1 MNKFTSKKFVFS
13 FLKENLLL
21 TIILLL
27 FILLCALSGL
37 LPPFLLRYL
46 IDTYIPGFIGNG
58 NTDYV
63 SLSLFSL
70 LYFFSYFL
78 VGFFEVAENY
88 LITLFGQKMIHS
100 LRYEMIRKTHRMK
113 ANYFT
118 HHGTGEI
125 QSRIMDDVYSIET
138 LFASGIVSLLV
149 SFVKIIGILVSI
161 FTFSWMLGIIVFLLI
176 PLIYLLTRKISKIM
190 FQANIKNKKS
200 TNLQA
205 NLISETINNMEI
217 VQLLNKEQYRQ
228 DIYEDEVKKSYGY
241 KDKTAWL
248 DALFSP
254 VVELIKALLIS
265 LVSLLVYLSLKNDNA
280 ILSFGIS
287 AGTFAASMTLISN
300 LFSPL
305 QNIGKEIQTM
315 QDGISGVHRVEE
327 FMNEKEINE
336 KDSLLTY
343 EKIFSDP
350 KEDFLTFDHLSFQYD
365 DGEEKVFSDLN
376 FTIKEK
382 EKVIFVGRTGAGKTT
397 LFKLILGLEN
407 PTEGKILLN
416 GQDVSLI
423 RDSEKRKIYGYVE
436 QGFSSIEGTIMEQ
449 ITLKDEHYTLD
460 DVRKVMK
467 IVSLDDYVQNHIPSG
482 YDAKFSMDDFSR
494 GQLQLLCLARA
505 LLSNPKILLLDE
517 ISANLDS
524 RMEMEIIDAIS
535 RCMKDRTVISIS
547 HRLSD
552 QLGFERT
559 IEIS

>member
-1 MNKFTSKKFVFS
+1 MNRFTSKRFVFS
-13 FLKENLLL
+13 FLKKHISL
-21 TIILLL
+21 TILLL
-27 FILLCALSGL
+27 LSILFCALSGL

-46 IDTYIPGFIGNG
+46 IDSYFPIFISGGNA
-58 NTDYV
+58 DFF

-78 VGFFEVAENY
+78 VGFFEVVENY
-88 LITLFGQKMIHS
+88 LLTLFAQKMIHS
-100 LRYEMIRKTHRMK
+100 LRYEMIKKTHRMK

-118 HHGTGEI
+118 SHGTGEI

-161 FTFSWMLGIIVFLLI
+161 FTFSWMLGFIILLLI

-205 NLISETINNMEI
+205 NLISETISNMET
-217 VQLLNKEQYRQ
+217 VQLLNKEAYRQ
-228 DIYEDEVKKSYGY
+228 GLYEEEVKKSYEY

-280 ILSFGIS
+280 TLSLGIS

-315 QDGISGVHRVEE
+315 QDGVSGVHRVEE
-327 FMNEKEINE
+327 FMNEKEINR
-336 KDSLLTY
+336 KDDSLTY
-343 EKIFSDP
+343 EKIFSN
-350 KEDFLTFDHLSFQYD
+350 KERNSLSFEHISFKYD
-365 DGEEKVFSDLN
+365 DGDEKVFSNLN
-376 FTIKEK
+376 FEINEK
-382 EKVIFVGRTGAGKTT
+382 EKVILVGRTGAGKTT

-407 PTEGKILLN
+407 PTEGRILLN

-423 RDSEKRKIYGYVE
+423 KDCEKRKIFGYVE
-436 QGFSSIEGTIMEQ
+436 QGFASFDGTIMEQ
-449 ITLKDEHYTLD
+449 ITLKDERYSLE
-460 DVRKVMK
+460 DVRKVMR
-467 IVSLDDYVQNHIPSG
+467 IVSLDDYVIHHIPHG
-482 YDAKFSMDDFSR
+482 YDAKFSMEDFSR
-494 GQLQLLCLARA
+494 GQMQLLSLARA
-505 LLSNPKILLLDE
+505 LLSDPKILLLDE

-524 RMEMEIIDAIS
+524 RMEMKIIDAIS
-535 RCMKDRTVISIS
+535 KCMKDRTVISIS

-552 QLGFERT
+552 RLGFERT

>member
-1 MNKFTSKKFVFS
+1 MNRFTSKRFVFS
-13 FLKENLLL
+13 FLKENILL
-21 TIILLL
+21 TILL
-27 FILLCALSGL
+27 FLSILFCALSGL

-46 IDTYIPGFIGNG
+46 IDNYIPGIING
-58 NTDYV
+58 NTDSV
-63 SLSLFSL
+63 SLSLFSI
-70 LYFFSYFL
+70 LYFLSYFL
-78 VGFFEVAENY
+78 VGFFEVIENY

-100 LRYEMIRKTHRMK
+100 LRYEMIKKTHRMK
-113 ANYFT
+113 ACYFT
-118 HHGTGEI
+118 SHGTGEI

-161 FTFSWMLGIIVFLLI
+161 FTFSWMLGVILFLLI

-190 FQANIKNKKS
+190 FQANIMNKKS
-200 TNLQA
+200 TNRQA
-205 NLISETINNMEI
+205 NLISETINNMET
-217 VQLLNKEQYRQ
+217 VQLLNKENYRQ
-228 DIYEDEVKKSYGY
+228 DIYEEEVKKSYEY

-280 ILSFGIS
+280 VLSFGIS
-287 AGTFAASMTLISN
+287 AGTFAASLTLISN

-336 KDSLLTY
+336 KDASLTY
-343 EKIFSDP
+343 EKIFS
-350 KEDFLTFDHLSFQYD
+350 KEKESFLSFDHLSFRYD
-365 DGEEKVFSDLN
+365 DGNENVFSNLN
-376 FTIKEK
+376 FEIKEK

-407 PTEGKILLN
+407 PTEGRILLN
-416 GQDVSLI
+416 GYDVSMI
-423 RDSEKRKIYGYVE
+423 KDGEKRKIFGYVE
-436 QGFSSIEGTIMEQ
+436 QGFASIDGTIMEQ
-449 ITLKDEHYTLD
+449 ITLKDEQYSLE

-467 IVSLDDYVQNHIPSG
+467 IVSLDDYVLHHIPSG

-494 GQLQLLCLARA
+494 GQLQLLSLARA
-505 LLSNPKILLLDE
+505 LLSDPKILLLDE

-559 IEIS
+559 IEIF